1 LDDEMARVAQ
11 RPKAEAPE
19 ARPIPD
25 YRIRNLATFTDVTS
39 GDRRLAALYFWH
51 KLDCLV
57 ELGYAVSC
65 DFFKRPHLY
74 LDLEGARDREE
85 PDRPAP
91 SIAPK
96 LAELYARY
104 GTDEKIP
111 STAQRDRVFS
121 SVFGGTSGSDRGD
134 GEFPRLRD
142 DLLLAAARFAERPA
156 DEGVEMLKEGVRTSV
171 RPFNTWLRGFLGAS
185 IEWSTGEVLP
195 DLTEARVYPILRA
208 QGVAGV
214 FGIVVPVSSSWPYD
228 QDPNGDKL
236 VEEAYKQLALSGD
249 TQPPMTR
256 ERFINLQRAALR
268 GAEAIATAL
277 DFDEEKP
284 LQEENLARV
293 ITKAYT
299 WLAAL
304 QNISPSH
311 ANRMSADTRTDGC
324 SRAPYTPTESI
335 TPS

>member
-1 LDDEMARVAQ
+1 MARTDRRPETDIAVA
-11 RPKAEAPE
+11 A
-19 ARPIPD
+19 PIPD
-25 YRIRNLATFTDVTS
+25 YRIRDLATFTTVTS

-74 LDLEGARDREE
+74 LELEGPRDPEKE
-85 PDRPAP
+85 DRPAQP
-91 SIAPK
+91 IARR
-96 LAELYARY
+96 LAELHARY

-111 STAQRDRVFS
+111 STPQRDGVFS
-121 SVFGGTSGSDRGD
+121 SVFGGTLGSDGGD

-185 IEWSTGEVLP
+185 IEWSTGDVLP

-277 DFDEEKP
+277 DFNEEDP
-284 LQEENLARV
+284 LQEENLTRV

-311 ANRMSADTRTDGC
+311 ANRMSAYTRGNGL

>member
-1 LDDEMARVAQ
+1 MARTER
-11 RPKAEAPE
+11 RPKADIAM
-19 ARPIPD
+19 AAPIPD
-25 YRIRNLATFTDVTS
+25 YRIRDLATFTAVTS

-74 LDLEGARDREE
+74 LELEGPRDPEQA
-85 PDRPAP
+85 DRPAQP
-91 SIAPK
+91 IAQR
-96 LAELYARY
+96 LAELHARY

-111 STAQRDRVFS
+111 STPQRDGVFS
-121 SVFGGTSGSDRGD
+121 SVFGGTSGSDGGD

-185 IEWSTGEVLP
+185 IEWSTGDVLP

-236 VEEAYKQLALSGD
+236 VEEAYKQLAVSGD
-249 TQPPMTR
+249 TQPSMTR

-277 DFDEEKP
+277 DFNEEDP
-284 LQEENLARV
+284 LQEENLIRV

-311 ANRMSADTRTDGC
+311 ANRMSAYTRGNEL
-324 SRAPYTPTESI
+324 SRAPYTPTELI